1 MDKALNALLAIVSG
15 VIGLAIVSVIFSKRG
30 QAPEVITATGNALG
44 GVIQAATNP
53 YTGQP
58 AAYGHAGSGLINA
71 SFSSG
76 NSGGSSFD
84 VGDALDIAAKV
95 APFFV

>member
-15 VIGLAIVSVIFSKRG
+15 VIGLAIVSVVFSQRAQTG
-30 QAPEVITATGNALG
+30 QVISSTGNALAN
-44 GVIQAATNP
+44 VIQAATNP

-58 AAYGHAGSGLINA
+58 NAYSHGGGATSA
-71 SFSSG
+71 SFSAG

-84 VGDALDIAAKV
+84 FGDALDIAAKV
-95 APFFV
+95 APYFV

>member
-1 MDKALNALLAIVSG
+1 MNAVLAIVSG
-15 VIGLAIVSVIFSKRG
+15 VIGLAIISVIFSR
-30 QAPEVITATGNALG
+30 QAQTAGVITATGQALG

-58 AAYGHAGSGLINA
+58 NAYSNAGSGLSRT
-71 SFSSG
+71 SFGSG

-84 VGDALDIAAKV
+84 FGDALDIAATV
-95 APFFV
+95 APYFV